1 MSYGNT
7 VLKRIAIYGF
17 VAAIAGGSISALI
30 AIESK
35 QQVYKE
41 TGANTPISVTPFPV
55 SVDPSNATI
64 TAPVMVEE
72 FYSKYIASK
81 TSNSWL
87 SKVAAV
93 LQTNQIYQQL
103 ASPVSRIIVVWPGER
118 SEEVTKNIGD
128 VLRWDAS
135 QRAEFVT
142 LMDAN
147 EFDFSQGFIPPGRFV
162 THRSASPTDIA
173 DLLKEE
179 FKTTVSDRYTD
190 EVATYITLDETLV
203 IASLIEREARDFENM
218 REVSGVIWNRI
229 FIDMPLQLDASL
241 QYAKANNP
249 YEPNWWPAV
258 RPADKFIDSPFN
270 TYQNKG
276 LPPEPIANPSVDAI
290 VAALNPYTTE
300 CVYYFHSRT
309 SEYYCSVTYEEHVRK
324 LQEVYGTGS

>member
-1 MSYGNT
+1 MSYGYT
-7 VLKRIAIYGF
+7 VLKRVATYGF
-17 VAAIAGGSISALI
+17 VAAIVGGSISALI
-30 AIESK
+30 ALESK

-41 TGANTPISVTPFPV
+41 SNSPISITPFPV

-64 TAPVMVEE
+64 TTPVMVEE
-72 FYSKYIASK
+72 FYSEYIASE
-81 TSNSWL
+81 TDNSWL

-142 LMDAN
+142 LMDGN
-147 EFDFSQGFIPPGRFV
+147 EYGFSQGFIPPGKFV
-162 THRSASPTDIA
+162 THRSASPADIA
-173 DLLKEE
+173 NLLKEE
-179 FKTTVSDRYTD
+179 FKATVSDRYTD
-190 EVATYITLDETLV
+190 EVAAYITLDEALV

-309 SEYYCSVTYEEHVRK
+309 REYYCSVTYEEHVRK

>member
-55 SVDPSNATI
+55 IVDPSNATI

-309 SEYYCSVTYEEHVRK
+309 REYYCSVTYEEHVRK

>member
-309 SEYYCSVTYEEHVRK
+309 REYYCSVTYEEHVRK

>member
-7 VLKRIAIYGF
+7 LLKRIAVYGL
-17 VAAIAGGSISALI
+17 VAAIVGVSISALI
-30 AIESK
+30 VIESK
-35 QQVYKE
+35 QQVYKA
-41 TGANTPISVTPFPV
+41 TSAPISVTPFPV

-64 TAPVMVEE
+64 TAPFMVEE
-72 FYSKYIASK
+72 FYSEYIASD

-147 EFDFSQGFIPPGRFV
+147 EFDFSQGFIPPGKFV
-162 THRSASPTDIA
+162 THRSASPADIA

-190 EVATYITLDETLV
+190 EVAAYITLDETLV

-309 SEYYCSVTYEEHVRK
+309 REYYCSVTYEEHVRK